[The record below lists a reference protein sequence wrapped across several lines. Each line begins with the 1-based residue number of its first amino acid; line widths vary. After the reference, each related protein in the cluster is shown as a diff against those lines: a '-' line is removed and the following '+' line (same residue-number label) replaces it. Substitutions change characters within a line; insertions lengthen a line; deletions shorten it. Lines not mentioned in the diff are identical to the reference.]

1 MTSLVASINV
11 VPISEGVSAVL
22 TPHSFNVLIFS
33 SAVPL
38 PPEIIAPRD
47 PYVYLRGVLTSMK
60 PITGLVILALIHSA
74 ASSSSSTTDFTNH
87 YKFLV
92 SSSSLNALSTS
103 IKLVPLTGS
112 PPIPTL

>member
-1 MTSLVASINV
+1 MPASLASINV

-47 PYVYLRGVLTSMK
+47 PYVYLEV
-60 PITGLVILALIHSA
+60 
-74 ASSSSSTTDFTNH
+74 
-87 YKFLV
+87 
-92 SSSSLNALSTS
+92 
-103 IKLVPLTGS
+103 
-112 PPIPTL
+112 